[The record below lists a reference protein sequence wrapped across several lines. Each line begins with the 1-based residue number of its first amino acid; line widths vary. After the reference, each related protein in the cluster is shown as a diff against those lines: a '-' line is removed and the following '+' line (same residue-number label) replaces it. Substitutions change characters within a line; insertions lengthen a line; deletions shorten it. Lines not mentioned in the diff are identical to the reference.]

1 MWHTSIKPGK
11 LCALGQQLWDHNFG
25 LVSASVLILKAI
37 NSIFIC
43 HRQPGQSWAL
53 TNYFLIHSFSLD
65 MRSYLSIGQNLW
77 DHSVIKI
84 LLMWLC
90 RYIQPQMQLLSQPT
104 NTFPYLQRAK
114 LSPALENFSLHRK
127 RWALFLARCKWQT
140 ATDVAPTLTCGD
152 DGGDDSPHWHLSITT
167 FYHWRD

>member
-11 LCALGQQLWDHNFG
+11 LCAQSQQLRDHNFG
-25 LVSASVLILKAI
+25 LVSPRWWS
-37 NSIFIC
+37 S
-43 HRQPGQSWAL
+43 QPSTAYSFSTDSLAL

-65 MRSYLSIGQNLW
+65 MRSYLSIGQKLW

-84 LLMWLC
+84 PLIWLC

-104 NTFPYLQRAK
+104 NTFPHLQRAK
-114 LSPALENFSLHRK
+114 LSPTSENFSLRCK
-127 RWALFLARCKWQT
+127 RWALFPARCKWQT

-152 DGGDDSPHWHLSITT
+152 DGGDQQGMTRHTGI
-167 FYHWRD
+167 